1 MYNDCAL
8 ARVGGIIALMRKPD
22 AAFIAS
28 PISADIS
35 APSLRYLR
43 AKLTQ
48 VLGRDCGDAV
58 LAAALEGCGLSVRL
72 DAPLDSVNLVRV
84 ATWLAERNGLAAVVG
99 MGVRIRC
106 LTCAAIAERAPA
118 SIPWQ

>member
-1 MYNDCAL
+1 MYNDCA
-8 ARVGGIIALMRKPD
+8 RTDVRGIIGPMRKPD
-22 AAFIAS
+22 AASISLSVS
-28 PISADIS
+28 PVIS

-48 VLGRDCGDAV
+48 VLGRDCADAV

-106 LTCAAIAERAPA
+106 LTVASIAAQAPA
-118 SIPWQ
+118 SSPWP